1 MADAVANK
9 TFLFELVSPERVMA
23 SEQAVMVTIPGEEGE
38 FGVLA
43 GHAPLLSSVRP
54 GVVVITGEGQVQKK
68 VFVSGGFA
76 DVNEK
81 TCSVLAED
89 AVDVSELDR
98 SAIENTLKALNDDLA
113 AAKGDDI
120 KTQQIQGLIDIADAK
135 LQAIAA

>member
-23 SEQAVMVTIPGEEGE
+23 SEQAVMVTIPGEEGD

-54 GVVVITGEGQVQKK
+54 GVVVITGEGQTQKK

-89 AVDVSELDR
+89 AVDVAELDR
-98 SAIENTLKALNDDLA
+98 AAIENGLKALQDDLA

-120 KTQQIQGLIDIADAK
+120 KTQQIQSLINIAGAK
-135 LQAIAA
+135 LQAIVA